1 MFGNNFIILDEPT
14 NDLDIRTLEILEDY
28 LDAFKGCIVVV
39 SHDRYFLD
47 RVTDYLFIFD
57 ENRIVKFPGNYSDFL
72 LVKKYRDEEKKKK
85 KNTKFKSKKQKIK
98 KLSNKLSFNEKREIK
113 LIEKEMENIED
124 QISILNT
131 RIEKEASN
139 LSSAD
144 FREITNEL
152 EKLKIRMDELES
164 RWLELDEK
172 N

>member
-28 LDAFKGCIVVV
+28 LDAFKGCIIVV

-47 RVTDYLFIFD
+47 RVTDYLFVFD
-57 ENRIVKFPGNYSDFL
+57 NDRIIKFPGNYSDFL

-85 KNTKFKSKKQKIK
+85 NTKFKSKKQKIRK
-98 KLSNKLSFNEKREIK
+98 VLEKLSYHEKRELKFIENEIPE
-113 LIEKEMENIED
+113 IEK
-124 QISILNT
+124 QILTLNNK
-131 RIEKEASN
+131 IDKEASR
-139 LSSAD
+139 LSPTD
-144 FREITNEL
+144 FREITNKLEEL
-152 EKLKIRMDELES
+152 QQKLDELEF